1 MNLNN
6 ISQFYTKQLFY
17 DLELCVI
24 LNTRWLFRCML
35 DVFVMM
41 AKLLTYECKAL
52 PANNIVLFT
61 VRVCTDLI
69 HWLLHL
75 CCRNWGLPS
84 WQNWFREGSQG
95 ANDTWNDYY
104 EKEIKC
110 PYSSE
115 TSLSTNCSAAF
126 GQGLRA
132 GRKATAGGT
141 STPIA
146 TSGSL
151 TPRSTSCRGRWGGF
165 WENKL
170 LVELYKRGDSVGT
183 RTNYKRT

>member
-1 MNLNN
+1 MN
-6 ISQFYTKQLFY
+6 
-17 DLELCVI
+17 
-24 LNTRWLFRCML
+24 
-35 DVFVMM
+35 
-41 AKLLTYECKAL
+41 AKH
-52 PANNIVLFT
+52 IVLFT

-95 ANDTWNDYY
+95 ANDTWNDYC

-115 TSLSTNCSAAF
+115 ASLSTTCSAAL

-132 GRKATAGGT
+132 GRKATAGKT
-141 STPIA
+141 
-146 TSGSL
+146 L
-151 TPRSTSCRGRWGGF
+151 TPRAPRHQDRQAAGGDEIFGGRVSGEQAVSWVVQKGRFEMCQKG
-165 WENKL
+165 KCTTKAL
-170 LVELYKRGDSVGT
+170 T
-183 RTNYKRT
+183 RPHI

>member
-24 LNTRWLFRCML
+24 LNTWWLFRCML
-35 DVFVMM
+35 DIFVMM

-95 ANDTWNDYY
+95 ANDTWNDYC

-115 TSLSTNCSAAF
+115 TSLSTTCSAAF

-132 GRKATAGGT
+132 TAGGDFDSSRYERLLDT
-141 STPIA
+141 KIDKLQGEMRWFLGKQAVSWVVQKGRLVL
-146 TSGSL
+146 SGNQNQL
-151 TPRSTSCRGRWGGF
+151 
-165 WENKL
+165 
-170 LVELYKRGDSVGT
+170 
-183 RTNYKRT
+183 